1 MDYSKIIINKLEKN
15 RGKIYFYVSFLVIV
29 YGLIFLLIHVPSLMK
44 EKYFSHETKVKIL
57 IKSIDYIKKV
67 YIESTPNEKSDIEN
81 SLKNLSDTINQG
93 KTDCK
98 K

>member
-1 MDYSKIIINKLEKN
+1 
-15 RGKIYFYVSFLVIV
+15 
-29 YGLIFLLIHVPSLMK
+29 MK

-81 SLKNLSDTINQG
+81 SLKNPSDTINQG